1 MISAPGI
8 GWRQVLLLVI
18 VLGSLGLMLSLQP
31 FGQDPNYHRFADG
44 RAFFGVPN
52 FFDVMSNIPFLLV
65 GLAGMRFCAGTRSM
79 SLRAAWLA
87 FFAGVAIVSAGSAY
101 YHWNPDNDTLVWD
114 RLPMTIGF
122 MGLFVALLAEYVSV
136 RLGGFL
142 LVPAMLAGLSSVLY
156 WHWFDDLR
164 FYFWVQLLPLL
175 MVPAVMLLFRPMYSR
190 QWLLLL
196 ALAFYVLAKISE
208 TYDAEVF
215 AFNQNL
221 FSGHSLKHLLAACGC
236 CSILVMLKT
245 RKPLDAS

>member
-1 MISAPGI
+1 M
-8 GWRQVLLLVI
+8 LLLVI
-18 VLGSLGLMLSLQP
+18 VFGSLGLMLSTQP
-31 FGQDPNYHRFADG
+31 FGQDPNYHHFADR

-52 FFDVMSNIPFLLV
+52 FFDVMSNIPFLLI
-65 GLAGMRFCAGTRSM
+65 GLAGIRFCAGNRLVSF
-79 SLRAAWLA
+79 RAAWLTL
-87 FFAGVAIVSAGSAY
+87 FAGIAIVSAGSAY
-101 YHWNPDNDTLVWD
+101 YHWNPNNQTLVWD

-122 MGLFVALLAEYVSV
+122 MGLFVALLAEYASAW
-136 RLGGFL
+136 LGRFL
-142 LVPAMLAGLSSVLY
+142 LVPAMLVGLSSVLY

-164 FYFWVQLLPLL
+164 FYVWVQLLPLL
-175 MVPAVMLLFRPMYSR
+175 MVPAVMLLFRPRYSR

-236 CSILVMLKT
+236 FSILVMLKT
-245 RKPLDAS
+245 RNPLDAS